1 MTSTDLLP
9 AWADAFAP
17 DRLGPAPR
25 LDLPADL
32 TRDWAFGSGTGAG
45 VRVAVVDSGIDADH
59 PAVGGVDGHVIV
71 EYDPDAEGSVRLV
84 EGEHGDLYGH
94 GNACAAIIRA
104 LAPDVELYSVRVLG
118 ERLTGKA
125 RCFAAG
131 LDWAIEHGMHI
142 VNMSLSTTND
152 DWFDRFH
159 ELADQALHKR
169 IMVVCALSNEAKL
182 SIPAEFASV
191 FSVAAVTTDD
201 PELLLA
207 NPKPPAEWGA
217 RGIDVPVAW
226 LDGLDDRR
234 DGQLVRRAP
243 RRRHARAHARRT
255 PRPHLL
261 AGQDDP
267 RPARQQPGLI
277 PRSPKAASASQR
289 DRIRERRAS
298 ASATIKRRQRGGCWG
313 CESRIAAASA

>member
-1 MTSTDLLP
+1 VTSTDVLP

-17 DRLGPAPR
+17 DRLGRAPR
-25 LDLPADL
+25 LDLPVDL
-32 TRDWAFGSGTGAG
+32 TREWAFGSGTGAG
-45 VRVAVVDSGIDADH
+45 VRVAVIDSGIDGDH
-59 PAVGGVDGHVIV
+59 PAVGGVDGHVVV
-71 EYDPDAEGSVRLV
+71 EYDPDAEAEGFVRLV
-84 EGEHGDLYGH
+84 EGVHGDLYGH

-104 LAPDVELYSVRVLG
+104 LAPEIELYSVRVLG

-131 LDWAIEHGMHI
+131 LDWAIAHGMHV

-207 NPKPPAEWGA
+207 NPAPPAEWGA

-226 LDGLDDRR
+226 LDGSTIVAT
-234 DGQLVRRAP
+234 GNSFAAP
-243 RRRHARAHARRT
+243 HVAGMLARMLGEH
-255 PRPHLL
+255 
-261 AGQDDP
+261 
-267 RPARQQPGLI
+267 PGLTCWQAKTI
-277 PRSPKAASASQR
+277 LAQLADNR
-289 DRIRERRAS
+289 D
-298 ASATIKRRQRGGCWG
+298 
-313 CESRIAAASA
+313 